1 MKKKLNLT
9 FVGELDVTSYGT
21 YLGEKGGFEKII
33 YSALQEDGDEEKFLG
48 RVTLTIE
55 PLEDAGLNMEV
66 E

>member
-9 FVGELDVTSYGT
+9 YVGEIDVTSYGA
-21 YLGEKGGFEKII
+21 YLGDQRFETII
-33 YSALQEDGDEEKFLG
+33 SDSMREDEDGEKFLG

-55 PLEDAGLNMEV
+55 PLEDAGLNIEV

>member
-33 YSALQEDGDEEKFLG
+33 SNAMREDGDEEKFLA

-55 PLEDAGLNMEV
+55 PLEDGGLHV
-66 E
+66 EAE